1 MKKSLTLTELR
12 SELNSYNSFFID
24 TIEELDQYITTDENI
39 KKVIHNPVTRN
50 IPYNIV
56 WVCTIQY
63 KNGRIHNNKII
74 PAFIKKHDI
83 DHSVYSNREN
93 YSLIGICTYN
103 LIERFSTTLGITSM
117 SNKELNKKKIDL
129 TFNVRYDWITLN
141 VYEKNNKS
149 ELTFLEDSCKNAKIF
164 ATYEA
169 AENYR
174 KTFENYYKTL
184 KNQTVG
190 HHVYTIKDIAN
201 TLGIKPNELM
211 IVDSYD
217 SMNCLFDSSLHK
229 DLY

>member
-1 MKKSLTLTELR
+1 MKKSLNKLR

-24 TIEELDQYITTDENI
+24 TVEKLDQYITTDENI
-39 KKVIHNPVTRN
+39 KKAMNNPVTRN
-50 IPYNIV
+50 VPYNIV

-74 PAFIKKHDI
+74 PAFIRKNNI
-83 DHSVYSNREN
+83 DHSVYPNRES

-103 LIERFSTTLGITSM
+103 LINRFSTILGITSI
-117 SNKELNKKKIDL
+117 STKELNKKKIDL
-129 TFNVRYDWITLN
+129 SFNVRYDWITLN
-141 VYEKNNKS
+141 VYKKDNEV
-149 ELTFLEDSCKNAKIF
+149 ELTFLEDSVKNAKIF

-174 KTFENYYKTL
+174 KAFENYYKAL

-190 HHVYTIKDIAN
+190 HRVYTIKDIAN
-201 TLGIKPNELM
+201 TLGIKPDELI

-229 DLY
+229 DLC

>member
-1 MKKSLTLTELR
+1 MKKSLNKLR

-24 TIEELDQYITTDENI
+24 TVKKLDQYITTDENI
-39 KKVIHNPVTRN
+39 KKAMNNPVTRN
-50 IPYNIV
+50 VPYNIV

-74 PAFIKKHDI
+74 PAFIRKNNI
-83 DHSVYSNREN
+83 DYSVYPNRES

-103 LIERFSTTLGITSM
+103 LINIFSTTLGITSI
-117 SNKELNKKKIDL
+117 STKELNKKKIDL
-129 TFNVRYDWITLN
+129 SFNVRYDWITLN
-141 VYEKNNKS
+141 VYEKDNEV
-149 ELTFLEDSCKNAKIF
+149 ELTFLEDSVKNAKIF

-169 AENYR
+169 AEDYR
-174 KTFENYYKTL
+174 KAYENYYKAL

-190 HHVYTIKDIAN
+190 HRVYTIKDIAN
-201 TLGIKPNELM
+201 TLGIKPDELI

-229 DLY
+229 DLC

>member
-1 MKKSLTLTELR
+1 MKKSLTELR

-24 TIEELDQYITTDENI
+24 TIEELDQYITSDKNV
-39 KKVIHNPVTRN
+39 KKAMNNPVTRN
-50 IPYNIV
+50 VPYNIV

-63 KNGRIHNNKII
+63 KNGKIHNNKII
-74 PAFIKKHDI
+74 PAFIRKNNI
-83 DHSVYSNREN
+83 DHSVYPNRES

-103 LIERFSTTLGITSM
+103 LISRFSTTLGITSI
-117 SNKELNKKKIDL
+117 STKELNKKKIDL

-141 VYEKNNKS
+141 VYEKDNEA
-149 ELTFLEDSCKNAKIF
+149 ELTFLENSVKNAKIF

-169 AENYR
+169 AEDYR
-174 KTFENYYKTL
+174 KAYENYYKTL
-184 KNQTVG
+184 RNQIVG
-190 HHVYTIKDIAN
+190 HRVYTIKDIAN
-201 TLGIKPNELM
+201 TLGIKPDELM

>member
-1 MKKSLTLTELR
+1 MKKSLNELR

-39 KKVIHNPVTRN
+39 KKAMNNPVVRN
-50 IPYNIV
+50 VPYDIV

-74 PAFIKKHDI
+74 PAFIRKNNI
-83 DHSVYSNREN
+83 DHSVFPNRES
-93 YSLIGICTYN
+93 YSLIGISTYN

-141 VYEKNNKS
+141 VNTNNN
-149 ELTFLEDSCKNAKIF
+149 ELNFLENYVKNAKIF

-174 KTFENYYKTL
+174 KAFENYYKML
-184 KNQTVG
+184 RNQTVG

>member
-1 MKKSLTLTELR
+1 MKKSLTELR

-24 TIEELDQYITTDENI
+24 TIEELDQYITSDKNV
-39 KKVIHNPVTRN
+39 KKAMNNPVTRN
-50 IPYNIV
+50 VPYNIV

-63 KNGRIHNNKII
+63 KNGKIHNNKII
-74 PAFIKKHDI
+74 PAFIRKNNI
-83 DHSVYSNREN
+83 DHSVYPNRES

-103 LIERFSTTLGITSM
+103 LISRFSTTLGITSI
-117 SNKELNKKKIDL
+117 STKELNKKKIDL

-141 VYEKNNKS
+141 VYEKDNEA
-149 ELTFLEDSCKNAKIF
+149 ELTFLENSVKNAKIF

-169 AENYR
+169 AEYYR
-174 KTFENYYKTL
+174 KAYENYYKTL
-184 KNQTVG
+184 RNQIVG
-190 HHVYTIKDIAN
+190 HRVYTIKDIAN
-201 TLGIKPNELM
+201 TLGIKPDELM

>member
-1 MKKSLTLTELR
+1 MKKSLNELR

-39 KKVIHNPVTRN
+39 KKVMNNSVTRN

-74 PAFIKKHDI
+74 PAFIRKNDI
-83 DHSVYSNREN
+83 DHSLYYNREN
-93 YSLIGICTYN
+93 YSLIGISTYK
-103 LIERFSTTLGITSM
+103 LIEPYKDTININDIST
-117 SNKELNKKKIDL
+117 KELNKKKIDL
-129 TFNVRYDWITLN
+129 SFNVRFGWIILN
-141 VYEKNNKS
+141 VYEKDNESK
-149 ELTFLEDSCKNAKIF
+149 LTFLEDSVKNAKIF

-174 KTFENYYKTL
+174 KAFENYYKML
-184 KNQTVG
+184 RNQTSG
-190 HHVYTIKDIAN
+190 SHVYTIQDIAN
-201 TLGIKPNELM
+201 TLGISPDKLI